1 MSLTLHLREKREL
14 DYNYLSINRKQKRE
28 VDSLSY
34 KTISANDA
42 MVTKE
47 WVIIDAED
55 AVLGRLASQAA
66 KILRGKHKPSYTPHT
81 DCGDNVIIINADKV
95 KLTGKKMTD
104 KVYVRHTGYPGGQ
117 RFATPADYLAKRPTF
132 VLEKAIKG
140 MLPKTRL
147 GEQMLRNLRLYA
159 GSEHPHAAQE
169 PKVIKLNEIK

>member
-1 MSLTLHLREKREL
+1 M
-14 DYNYLSINRKQKRE
+14 
-28 VDSLSY
+28 DSLSY

-42 MVTKE
+42 SVTKE
-47 WVIIDAED
+47 WILIDAED
-55 AVLGRLASQAA
+55 ATLGRLASQVA
-66 KILRGKHKPSYTPHT
+66 KILRGKHKPSYTPHV

-147 GEQMLRNLRLYA
+147 GEKMLKNLRLYA